1 MGTSLRVILTALKGP
16 SAVMN
21 MFVSVGK
28 VVTFEDAFKTEFDLT
43 WKEALPY
50 ISDAIALQLAEMSKK

>member
-1 MGTSLRVILTALKGP
+1 
-16 SAVMN
+16 MN

-43 WKEALPY
+43 WKEVLPY
-50 ISDAIALQLAEMSKK
+50 ISDAIALQLAQMGKK